1 MKRML
6 RSLFPLLIIALPAV
20 TACSEKKP
28 EGQVV
33 AVVDGEEITIA
44 ELNHEA
50 EAQGAGNPSQPAVR
64 EAMLQQI
71 IDRKLLASQAA
82 EKGLDR
88 SSDYLLASRRSNETL
103 LASLLMRKVV
113 GTEEPYEA
121 DIEAFANKNPM
132 MFAQRRLFVVDQL
145 EFGRPEDPALGRR
158 IEAAKSVDEM
168 EALLAAAGVTR
179 QRSQKTWDS
188 AELPAELTKKLMSLG
203 TGEPFVIVSADP
215 LIAGQVVSSSAAPV
229 PAKAQRAL
237 AAQGLKQERSARSV
251 EAWLE
256 NSRKGADI
264 KYQKG
269 FEPRAAGARDK
280 QP

>member
-6 RSLFPLLIIALPAV
+6 RSLFTLLIIALPAV
-20 TACSEKKP
+20 SACSEKKP

-113 GTEEPYEA
+113 GTEEPYDA
-121 DIEAFANKNPM
+121 DIEAFVNKNPA

-145 EFGRPEDPALGRR
+145 EFGRPGDPALGRR
-158 IEAAKSVDEM
+158 IEAAKSIDEM
-168 EALLAAAGVTR
+168 EALLAAAGVQR
-179 QRSQKTWDS
+179 QRARKTWDS
-188 AELPAELTKKLMSLG
+188 AQLPAELTKKLLSLG
-203 TGEPFVIVSADP
+203 TGEPFVIVSTNP
-215 LIAGQVVSSSAAPV
+215 LIAGQLLSSSAAPV

-269 FEPRAAGARDK
+269 FEPRAAEARDK